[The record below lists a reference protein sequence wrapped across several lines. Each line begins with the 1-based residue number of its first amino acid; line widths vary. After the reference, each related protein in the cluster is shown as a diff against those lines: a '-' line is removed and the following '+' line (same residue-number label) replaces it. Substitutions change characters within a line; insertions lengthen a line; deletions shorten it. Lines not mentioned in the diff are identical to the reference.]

1 MHTQQ
6 NIVEHSPCT
15 KDYTVCQK
23 VIQRFKTQGTH
34 VCHER
39 VIRAMTETSTNHGST
54 TEEGEMNPA
63 KEIRG
68 GCTEEVPFKLVPA

>member
-1 MHTQQ
+1 MKTQQ

-15 KDYTVCQK
+15 KDYTVYQK

-39 VIRAMTETSTNHGST
+39 VISAMTETSTNHRST
-54 TEEGEMNPA
+54 TEEGEMNSA